1 MISRDLEI
9 MERET
14 SIMVEGSNDFLEPS
28 QLNIL
33 PNMVCM

>member
-14 SIMVEGSNDFLEPS
+14 SSMVEGGNDCLEPS